1 MRQSLVVLVLCTT
14 LGLAQKTP
22 PTAPAKLTPPEPFS
36 VRVYGGPWEPG
47 ELRTCSTYW
56 HHSDF
61 MLCDEDTRDR
71 ISIPPALHPD
81 GTVMSKNERETY
93 PEHVFTSIQVVPPSK
108 KFLVQ
113 FSKLPWRLASPN
125 PDKNSDIPLATYPV
139 PYAETQTPTFAD
151 PDPGSSNM
159 ESRWDCTKEKTIT
172 CKFLR
177 SF

>member
-1 MRQSLVVLVLCTT
+1 MKLSMALLLLCMT
-14 LGLAQKTP
+14 LALAQISQPKKPATP
-22 PTAPAKLTPPEPFS
+22 APPEPFS
-36 VRVYGGPWEPG
+36 VRVYGAPWEPG
-47 ELRTCSTYW
+47 ELRSCSTYW

-61 MLCDEDTRDR
+61 LLCDDETRDKILDITGRGGTAAR
-71 ISIPPALHPD
+71 I
-81 GTVMSKNERETY
+81 
-93 PEHVFTSIQVVPPSK
+93 FTNIQTAPPSK

-113 FSKLPWRLASPN
+113 FSKLPWRLAPPN

-139 PYAETQTPTFAD
+139 PDAEQGPIFAD
-151 PDPGSSNM
+151 PDPGSTNM